1 MRSIRRQLTLL
12 LIALL
17 ILISF
22 SAALQGYRS
31 SMHKSSELFDAE
43 LMALAKSFTHVFA
56 LQRNQTFDAGEQIAV
71 QLWQEKHLTTR
82 STNTPQHS
90 IGRFKSGFSDKNF
103 SGKRWRVYS
112 HMLNDARTWVMV
124 AQPLQNRFE
133 LADKMIISAMAP
145 IIMTIP
151 LLAVIIYFAV
161 NRGLRPLR
169 SLSAALQRRSPRNFS
184 PLVLQEPAIELVPMV
199 NTLNSLLSR
208 LQAAFEREQQFASN
222 AAHELRTPLS
232 VLKINLHNLR
242 KETTSDSYVQRID
255 KLHEDTD
262 RMIHAINQILLLSRT
277 NPEYFEANSTQI
289 DAHHIAQNVISE
301 MYTSIDNKHQT
312 IELIGK
318 PQLIPSSEFALL
330 TLMQNLI
337 GNAHKYAPIKGKI
350 QVIVQQDEDD
360 VLIQVDDSGSGL
372 NDNEYAKVLERFYRS
387 NKHMAQKAQGIGLGL
402 AIVKQIVNL
411 HHGSLHLQRSE
422 LGGLSVQVH
431 LPKTRKEEVSSAKV

>member
-43 LMALAKSFTHVFA
+43 LMALAKSFTRVFA
-56 LQRNQTFDAGEQIAV
+56 IQRNETFDAGEQIAV
-71 QLWQEKHLTTR
+71 QLWQEKHLIKR
-82 STNTPQHS
+82 STNTPQHN

-112 HMLNDARTWVMV
+112 HTFDDKHTWVMV

-145 IIMTIP
+145 IIMAIP
-151 LLAVIIYFAV
+151 LLAIIIYFAV

-169 SLSAALQRRSPRNFS
+169 SLSDALQRRSPRNFS

-242 KETTSDSYVQRID
+242 KEATSDGYVQRID
-255 KLHEDTD
+255 KLHQDTD

-277 NPEYFEANSTQI
+277 NPEYFEANSTQV
-289 DAHHIAQNVISE
+289 DAYHIAQSVISE

-312 IELIGK
+312 IELIGST
-318 PQLIPSSEFALL
+318 QIILSSEFALL

-337 GNAHKYAPIKGKI
+337 GNAHKYAPVKGVI
-350 QVIVQQDEDD
+350 QVIVQQDEHD

-372 NDNEYAKVLERFYRS
+372 NDDEYTKVLERFYRS
-387 NKHMAQKAQGIGLGL
+387 SKHMTQKAPGIGLGL
-402 AIVKQIVNL
+402 AIVKQIVDL
-411 HHGSLHLQRSE
+411 HHGFVHLQRSE

-431 LPKTRKEEVSSAKV
+431 LPKTRREEVSSAKV